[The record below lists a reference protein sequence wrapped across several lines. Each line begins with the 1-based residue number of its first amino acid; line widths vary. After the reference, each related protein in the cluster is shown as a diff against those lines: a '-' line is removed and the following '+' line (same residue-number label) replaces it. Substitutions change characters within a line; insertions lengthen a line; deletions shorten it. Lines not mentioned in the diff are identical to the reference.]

1 MTKRTRCLKA
11 TVAVLSVVL
20 AMLIGIA
27 GTLAYLKDSTDPV
40 VNTFTSSDVSITLVE
55 GASEWDDED
64 GDTRTNSY
72 KMVPGATINKDPKV
86 TVLAD
91 SEACYVFVEV
101 VKSGNFDT
109 YMEYTMAEGW
119 TQVPNVSGVYYR
131 QVSASTADQPFDV
144 LLNNQITVKSTVTKA
159 NMQLIDGVGDN
170 DQLAPTLTFT
180 AYAIQSENLNTTDMA
195 DIWDM
200 AKGLQG

>member
-40 VNTFTSSDVSITLVE
+40 VNTFTSSDVSITLE
-55 GASEWDDED
+55 ESASEWDDKD
-64 GDTRTNSY
+64 DDTRTNSY
-72 KMVPGATINKDPKV
+72 KMVPGATISKDPKV

-91 SEACYVFVEV
+91 SEACYVFVKV

-119 TQVPNVSGVYYR
+119 TQVPSVSGVYYR

-144 LLNNQITVKSTVTKA
+144 LLNNQVTVKSTVTKA

-170 DQLAPTLTFT
+170 DQPAPTLTFT
-180 AYAIQSENLNTTDMA
+180 AYAIQSKNLNTTDMA
-195 DIWDM
+195 DIWNM
-200 AKGLQG
+200 AQGPQG

>member
-40 VNTFTSSDVSITLVE
+40 VNTFTSSDVSITLE
-55 GASEWDDED
+55 ESASKWDDED
-64 GDTRTNSY
+64 DDTRTNSY

-91 SEACYVFVEV
+91 SEACYVFVKV
-101 VKSGNFDT
+101 VKSDNFDT

-119 TQVPNVSGVYYR
+119 TQVPSVSGVYYR
-131 QVSASTADQPFDV
+131 QVSASNADQPFDV
-144 LLNNQITVKSTVTKA
+144 LLNNQVTVKSTVTKA

-170 DQLAPTLTFT
+170 DQPAPTLTFT
-180 AYAIQSENLNTTDMA
+180 AYAIQSKNLNTTDMA
-195 DIWDM
+195 DIWNM
-200 AKGLQG
+200 AQGPQG

>member
-40 VNTFTSSDVSITLVE
+40 VNTFTSSDVSITLE
-55 GASEWDDED
+55 ESASEWDDED
-64 GDTRTNSY
+64 DDTRTNSY

-91 SEACYVFVEV
+91 SEACYVFVKV

-144 LLNNQITVKSTVTKA
+144 LLNNQVTVKSTVTKA
-159 NMQLIDGVGDN
+159 NMQLIDGVGDD
-170 DQLAPTLTFT
+170 DQPAPTLTFT

-195 DIWDM
+195 DIWNM